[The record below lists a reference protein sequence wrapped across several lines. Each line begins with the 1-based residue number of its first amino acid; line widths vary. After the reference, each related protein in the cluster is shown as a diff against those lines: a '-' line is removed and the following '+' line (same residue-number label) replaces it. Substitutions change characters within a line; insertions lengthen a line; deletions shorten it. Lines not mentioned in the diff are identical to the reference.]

1 MSENEQPIRWT
12 VAIEEDPETKDL
24 ILPFP
29 EDMLKLV
36 GWQEGDTLDW
46 NENEDGTWTLT
57 KVESK

>member
-46 NENEDGTWTLT
+46 NENEDGTWTLS

>member
-24 ILPFP
+24 ILPFH